1 MSAAEGVWA
10 AIQSTKYIVK
20 NNIKGDFVECG
31 VWRGGIPLAIAM
43 VLKDLNS
50 DKKIFLYDTYE
61 GMTKPSE
68 FDIDYMGK
76 TPEKKFAR
84 LNKDTHNEWYFASLE
99 DVKSQFIQTSLIDKA
114 IFIKGDVC
122 KTLKEKDNLP
132 KEISLLRLNT
142 DWYESTK
149 VEMDILYPLL
159 SKDGVLLADTYGYW
173 DGGRKAIDEYLENNN
188 LTNKCLFWKID
199 RDERGFIKK

>member
-1 MSAAEGVWA
+1 MNFVLRPDNPKEKLSMSSIEAVWA

-50 DKKIFLYDTYE
+50 KKKVYLFDTYE
-61 GMTKPSE
+61 GMTEPSK
-68 FDIDYMGK
+68 FDLDYRGK
-76 TPEKKFAR
+76 SAAQKFKR
-84 LNKDTHNEWYFASLE
+84 LNRDTHNEWCFASLE
-99 DVKSQFIQTSLIDKA
+99 DVKSHFHKIGLIDNVR
-114 IFIKGDVC
+114 FIKGDVC
-122 KTLKEKDNLP
+122 QTLKEKDNLP

-159 SKDGVLLADTYGYW
+159 SIDGVLLLDTYGHW
-173 DGGRKAIDEYLENNN
+173 EGQEKL
-188 LTNKCLFWKID
+188 LTSTY
-199 RDERGFIKK
+199 